1 MRTPSRG
8 APAAAAKEGV
18 VDEGVVVV
26 VPAFAEVV
34 ALLAVDVPFPI
45 VVVAALAVVVALLA
59 VVVPFPIVVVAT
71 LAVVVALLA
80 VVVTVLTVVVTVL
93 TVVVTVLAVVV
104 TVLAVV
110 VMLGVDNNLPKGFS
124 YRESQSIIIL
134 HKLTYI

>member
-8 APAAAAKEGV
+8 ATAAAAKEGV

-59 VVVPFPIVVVAT
+59 VVV
-71 LAVVVALLA
+71 
-80 VVVTVLTVVVTVL
+80 TVL

-104 TVLAVV
+104 
-110 VMLGVDNNLPKGFS
+110 MLGVVAFVVV
-124 YRESQSIIIL
+124 
-134 HKLTYI
+134 

>member
-1 MRTPSRG
+1 MSPKFLKHLCKLFLKDKIYLERFKNGLFSTSYFVNYNCLTSIREEMRTPSRG
-8 APAAAAKEGV
+8 ATAAAAKEGV

-59 VVVPFPIVVVAT
+59 VVV
-71 LAVVVALLA
+71 
-80 VVVTVLTVVVTVL
+80 
-93 TVVVTVLAVVV
+93 

-110 VMLGVDNNLPKGFS
+110 VMLGVVAFVVV
-124 YRESQSIIIL
+124 
-134 HKLTYI
+134 